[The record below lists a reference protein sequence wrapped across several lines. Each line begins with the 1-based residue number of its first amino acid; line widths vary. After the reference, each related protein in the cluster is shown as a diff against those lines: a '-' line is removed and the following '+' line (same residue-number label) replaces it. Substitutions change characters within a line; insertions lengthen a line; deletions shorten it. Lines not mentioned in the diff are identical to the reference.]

1 MVLQL
6 VITRYLCGTRS
17 ASLHHRFWRVQKLL
31 ATGSFWR
38 KAAVHGRVRSSGWNG
53 SGISGSLGSLM
64 T

>member
-1 MVLQL
+1 
-6 VITRYLCGTRS
+6 
-17 ASLHHRFWRVQKLL
+17 VQKLL